1 MKSDYLITIFSR
13 DKGKTRTFSLNR
25 RLVYVLMVMLIVLVA
40 SSVILGQAYFQERGE
55 RQRLEERIGLLEQ
68 LMGRLEERS
77 ERKDETTPEEVKVET
92 EGQLP
97 STNVAIRRG
106 KEEEKGGESGAEE
119 AAEESGESV
128 IESTYEIKTDTQ
140 AVVPQAKIDDAKVTA
155 LEGEQGGFRLDF
167 RLVNLIDK
175 PISGNVAIIASLKS
189 PHKPRFVSFP
199 SMKLVDGM
207 PVKLRKSVGFDIRY
221 YKYVTGRFHFPFSY
235 SESFRILVYTSDEAL
250 ILNSVLP
257 AGEVAAHELISEEQT
272 AYSNS

>member
-1 MKSDYLITIFSR
+1 MKNDYLITILSR

-25 RLVYVLMVMLIVLVA
+25 RLVYLLTVMLIFLVA
-40 SSVILGQAYFQERGE
+40 STIIFGQAYFQERGE

-77 ERKDETTPEEVKVET
+77 ERQDETAFEEVKAEP
-92 EGQLP
+92 ESHLP
-97 STNVAIRRG
+97 STKVAIRRE
-106 KEEEKGGESGAEE
+106 KEEET
-119 AAEESGESV
+119 AEESGEEEAAG
-128 IESTYEIKTDTQ
+128 ESGELVVESPYETKADIQ
-140 AVVPQAKIDDAKVTA
+140 ALVPQAKIDDAKVTA
-155 LEGEQGGFRLDF
+155 LEGGQEGFRLDF

-175 PISGNVAIIASLKS
+175 PISGNVAIIASRKS

-221 YKYVTGRFHFPFSY
+221 YKYVTGRFQFPFSY
-235 SESFRILVYTSDEAL
+235 SESFRILVYNRDEAL

-257 AGEVAAHELISEEQT
+257 AAEVTAHELTAEEQT
-272 AYSNS
+272 VYSDS